1 MKKQKIK
8 NLNIWEEREKK
19 YNKLMTKEKLL
30 FMKHQHD
37 PFEEYR
43 TELNEHYGGIQ
54 KRYKFPNGWGASV
67 ICHRGSYGGYRGLW
81 ELAVELHGIIVYD
94 TAICADVIGHLTTKY
109 VHKNLQDIKEMT

>member
-43 TELNEHYGGIQ
+43 TELNEHYDGIQ
-54 KRYKFPNGWGASV
+54 KRYKFPNGYGASV
-67 ICHRGSYGGYRGLW
+67 ICHKGSYGGYRGLW

-94 TAICADVIGHLTTKY
+94 TAICADVIGHLTTKD
-109 VHKNLQDIKEMT
+109 VHKNLQALKEMT

>member
-8 NLNIWEEREKK
+8 NLNILEEREKK

-43 TELNEHYGGIQ
+43 TELNEHYDGIQ
-54 KRYKFPNGWGASV
+54 KRYKFPNGYGASV
-67 ICHRGSYGGYRGLW
+67 ICHKGSYGGHLGLW

-94 TAICADVIGHLTTKY
+94 TAITADVMGYLKTEEVNKQL
-109 VHKNLQDIKEMT
+109 KAIKEL